1 MDLISLSLAKK
12 YTNEQVTK
20 ALSQGTMNPPT
31 IEVTEIV
38 GGHKVTVISNNK
50 TQSFDV
56 MNGENGAQGEQGPKG
71 EKGDTGP
78 QGIQGV
84 QGEKGEKGD
93 TGAQGP
99 AYTLTD
105 VDKTTI
111 VNAVIAALPVYDG
124 EVTTV

>member
-56 MNGENGAQGEQGPKG
+56 MNGENGAQGE
-71 EKGDTGP
+71 KGDTGP
-78 QGIQGV
+78 
-84 QGEKGEKGD
+84 
-93 TGAQGP
+93 QGP

-124 EVTTV
+124 EVTAV